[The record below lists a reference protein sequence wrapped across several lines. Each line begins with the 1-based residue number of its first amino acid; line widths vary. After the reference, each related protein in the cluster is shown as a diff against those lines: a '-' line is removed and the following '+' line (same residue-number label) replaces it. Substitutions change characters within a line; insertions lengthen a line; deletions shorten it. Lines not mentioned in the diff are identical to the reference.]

1 MITIEELRLNSIL
14 DWNDIKEGYNSPN
27 LLLGNGFSLQFS
39 TNFSY
44 NSLFNVFL
52 DNSEPTYQALFSQF
66 GTTNFE
72 LIQRYLTYAR
82 KVNYLLGLPT
92 QEVDDAIQNL
102 KNGLIR
108 TIEKIHP
115 RVEDI
120 DFDQLYNVAKQLKNF
135 GDIFTTNYDL
145 YLYHI
150 IMQSKDISTIDK
162 AYLPYQDYYWGSDCP
177 NGFKQFMPYQNLP
190 YKHLYYLHGS
200 LFVFK
205 HNLDIL
211 KLIKKNNGT
220 ELITLLANQIQN
232 DNFPIFITEGSGLEK
247 QLVISEN
254 SYLTFCSNKLKES
267 DNPTVVF
274 GNMLG
279 EFDAHILR
287 ALKENPKDIIYSIY
301 IGDRTIAEVNKEKFD
316 FLSKFNHYPNQVV
329 FVDSSTVFEI

>member
-211 KLIKKNNGT
+211 KLLRCSFIY
-220 ELITLLANQIQN
+220 LL
-232 DNFPIFITEGSGLEK
+232 
-247 QLVISEN
+247 
-254 SYLTFCSNKLKES
+254 
-267 DNPTVVF
+267 
-274 GNMLG
+274 
-279 EFDAHILR
+279 
-287 ALKENPKDIIYSIY
+287 
-301 IGDRTIAEVNKEKFD
+301 
-316 FLSKFNHYPNQVV
+316 
-329 FVDSSTVFEI
+329 